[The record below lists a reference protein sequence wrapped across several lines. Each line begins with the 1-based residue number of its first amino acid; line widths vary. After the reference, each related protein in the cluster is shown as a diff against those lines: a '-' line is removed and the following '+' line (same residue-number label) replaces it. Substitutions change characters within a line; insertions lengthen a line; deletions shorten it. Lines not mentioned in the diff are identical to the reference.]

1 MKRKRCR
8 HTVFSSIP
16 DEELALIIA
25 EDYKNSPG
33 EFSYGKTEVISD
45 SAEFVSN
52 TSARGINPMK
62 KWL

>member
-1 MKRKRCR
+1 MKRQRSR
-8 HTVFSSIP
+8 HTVFSSIS
-16 DEELALIIA
+16 DEKLALIIA

-33 EFSYGKTEVISD
+33 EFSCGKTDVISD
-45 SAEFVSN
+45 SAEFLSN